1 MITSPLFWGFRLFKV
16 DSICYFLS
24 IIVHLIEFKN
34 KSSTQ
39 TYKKYFFYK
48 ETILHRHY
56 LKLNVNMQF
65 CFSLSKIWKKY

>member
-39 TYKKYFFYK
+39 TY
-48 ETILHRHY
+48 E
-56 LKLNVNMQF
+56 
-65 CFSLSKIWKKY
+65 KIFLL